1 MKIGA
6 KILTGS
12 LVSVLLTVLVT
23 SFISFR
29 LTRDV
34 LVDVSLLESETSIKS
49 NVDEFNVYLNSLRTD
64 LVFLSNTPPVQGMIR
79 ALDNQGIDPKDG
91 STYQEWANRLSDI
104 FLPLAKSKPDY
115 MQIRYL
121 DENGNELVR
130 IDSNNGEAKVVSA
143 ADLQNKQDRYYF
155 KDTISLS
162 PGQIY
167 ISNIDLN
174 KEGSPPEVVVPFQPT
189 IRYATPV
196 VDSQGEKRGIII
208 TNINITSLLA
218 TLNQPTDRPNQKHF
232 LLGPAGFYLVHPQS
246 DKEWGDPENLNTGF
260 NLYQEYPDSAA
271 EILSGSTNT
280 LIAKGN
286 IMTHTPVQIDPNN
299 SNNYIVILK
308 ETPPFTPISVRNLSL
323 IIGAISLGLI
333 ILSSL
338 LAYYIA
344 QSISS
349 GVTVLQKDVE
359 IITSGNLDHE
369 ATIKSQDEIGSLA
382 KSFNTMTAAI
392 KDSRSEIDAKVK
404 EQTQEIV
411 ETGNQLQN
419 QRLAILNVLE
429 DVEKDREIDKM
440 KTEFI
445 SLASHQ
451 LRTPLSA
458 MKWFL
463 EMLLGGDVGKLT
475 KEQQEQ
481 VENINQSNE
490 RMISLVNALLN
501 VSRIESGRLSIEP
514 KPTHICNLAKQ
525 TITELKTQA
534 NGKTINLDCTLSPK
548 ECTLNIDPKLISEVF
563 QNLISNSIK
572 YTTGKGKVLISIKKD
587 KDQIVSTI
595 TDWGLGIPKDQ
606 QPRIF
611 EKFFRADNV
620 LKLETDGTGLGLYL
634 VKKIIE
640 ASGGKIGFNSVA
652 TKGTTFWFT
661 IPVSGSK
668 AHSGEVKITSGLAGK
683 TSS

>member
-369 ATIKSQDEIGSLA
+369 AVIKSQDEIGSLA